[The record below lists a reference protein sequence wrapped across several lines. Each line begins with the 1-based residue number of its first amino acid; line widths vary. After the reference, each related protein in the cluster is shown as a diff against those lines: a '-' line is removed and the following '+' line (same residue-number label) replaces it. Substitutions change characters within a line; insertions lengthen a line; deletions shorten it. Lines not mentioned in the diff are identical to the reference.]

1 VITAYEGKGVQRMA
15 YEMGVTVYL
24 QKPICIDELRELIH
38 RMISLKE
45 KLEEDKKWSEF

>member
-1 VITAYEGKGVQRMA
+1 MA